1 MNQVVKLIG
10 LSIAGVA
17 ALFLFVPVS
26 AAQQPQSGVAARA
39 VPRTADGKPD
49 LSGIWQ
55 TLTTAN
61 WDIEPRKATWGVP
74 ASVGIVEG
82 GEIPYQPG
90 GREKKAE
97 NLRNRLTA
105 DTEARC
111 YLPGVPRI
119 MYMPYPFQIVQTPK
133 MVVMLFE
140 VPACYEERLHGHAPS
155 HGPLEWWM
163 GESRGR
169 WEGDTLV
176 VERAGNHNARRGST
190 CRAISTARRCAVIE
204 RYTVSIPITC
214 ATREHRGSEGL
225 HAAVEDEHAPLPAS
239 RAAFSTPRLRVL
251 RLFPR

>member
-1 MNQVVKLIG
+1 MNQVVKLIV
-10 LSIAGVA
+10 LSIAGVVV
-17 ALFLFVPVS
+17 LFLFAPAS
-26 AAQQPQSGVAARA
+26 TAQQQQPQSGAATRA

-119 MYMPYPFQIVQTPK
+119 MYMPYPFQIVQTPEDGGDA
-133 MVVMLFE
+133 VR
-140 VPACYEERLHGHAPS
+140 VPPCDAEHLHGHGPS
-155 HGPLEWWM
+155 RRAARMVDGRITRPL
-163 GESRGR
+163 GR
-169 WEGDTLV
+169 E
-176 VERAGNHNARRGST
+176 HARRQRQALQRGHVVRP
-190 CRAISTARRCAVIE
+190 CRQ
-204 RYTVSIPITC
+204 
-214 ATREHRGSEGL
+214 
-225 HAAVEDEHAPLPAS
+225 LPQ
-239 RAAFSTPRLRVL
+239 
-251 RLFPR
+251 